1 MASTTLK
8 FTSFSVL
15 CLKDSR
21 DQMLYTVTSTL
32 LCGIIYRQFIV
43 TFPNDKF

>member
-8 FTSFSVL
+8 FTSFFVL
-15 CLKDSR
+15 YLKDSR

-32 LCGIIYRQFIV
+32 LCGIICRQSVV